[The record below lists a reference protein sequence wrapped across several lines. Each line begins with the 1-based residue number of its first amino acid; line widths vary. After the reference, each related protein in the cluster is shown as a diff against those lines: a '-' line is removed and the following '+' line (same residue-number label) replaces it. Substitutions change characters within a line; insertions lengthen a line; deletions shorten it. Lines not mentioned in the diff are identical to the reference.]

1 MTSNGKR
8 ETLLDLLYKK
18 SGVSLAA
25 MAEDPAFLEDMMEDV
40 FEELQ
45 HSRTELRGQVS
56 ALQARNRRLEE
67 YVHMVAHDLKEPLVD
82 MAFASSLITNAP
94 GLTSEKLNEYV
105 RQMGLTAS
113 EMKRI
118 INNLLH
124 FAEVSEAE
132 TPLEPVHMA
141 EVVANVQNRLSYMIR
156 EQQAQIVLPPVWPEV
171 IGYGP
176 WIEEV
181 WTNYVSNALKYGGR
195 PPFVELGVSASSN
208 DTLRFWVRDNGM
220 GIPPAVCTRLFAT
233 LTPVSRLGDLEHGLG
248 LSIVLR
254 IVEKLGGQ
262 VGVESEIG
270 KGSLFYFTLPAAA
283 SYPCESCSSHSRPA
297 YQSSPPGDGDNYSPA
312 GGLCG
317 EALLQ

>member
-1 MTSNGKR
+1 MTSNGDR
-8 ETLLDLLYKK
+8 ETLLELVCKK
-18 SGVSLAA
+18 SGASLAVL
-25 MAEDPAFLEDMMEDV
+25 AEDPGFLQDMLEDV
-40 FEELQ
+40 FEELLRT
-45 HSRTELRGQVS
+45 RTELRGQVS
-56 ALQARNRRLEE
+56 ALQARNRNLRE
-67 YVHMVAHDLKEPLVD
+67 YVHMVAHDLKEPLVV
-82 MAFASSLITNAP
+82 MAFTSSLIKNVP
-94 GLTSEKLNEYV
+94 DLTSEKLNEYV

-141 EVVANVQNRLSYMIR
+141 EVVANVQNRLSHMIR
-156 EQQAQIVLPPVWPEV
+156 EQQAQIVIPPVWPEV

-195 PPFVELGVSASSN
+195 PPFVELGVSDNAD
-208 DTLRFWVRDNGM
+208 DTLRFWVRDNGK
-220 GIPPAVCTRLFAT
+220 GIPPAVCTSLFAS
-233 LTPVSRLGDLEHGLG
+233 LPPVSRLGDLEHGLG

-262 VGVESEIG
+262 VGVESEMG
-270 KGSLFYFTLPAAA
+270 KGSLFYFTLPV
-283 SYPCESCSSHSRPA
+283 ESSSRQQKRLSPSSR
-297 YQSSPPGDGDNYSPA
+297 YSS
-312 GGLCG
+312 
-317 EALLQ
+317 

>member
-1 MTSNGKR
+1 MISNGER
-8 ETLLDLLYKK
+8 ETLLELVCKK
-18 SGVSLAA
+18 SGRSLAVL
-25 MAEDPAFLEDMMEDV
+25 AEDPGFLQDMLEDV
-40 FEELQ
+40 FEELLRT
-45 HSRTELRGQVS
+45 RTELRGQVS
-56 ALQARNRRLEE
+56 ALQARNRNLRE
-67 YVHMVAHDLKEPLVD
+67 YVHMVAHDLKEPLVV
-82 MAFASSLITNAP
+82 MAFTSGLIKNVP
-94 GLTSEKLNEYV
+94 DLPSEKLNEYV

-141 EVVANVQNRLSYMIR
+141 EVVAKVQNRLSHMIR
-156 EQQAQIVLPPVWPEV
+156 EQQAQIVIPPVWPEV

-208 DTLRFWVRDNGM
+208 DTLRFWVRDNGK
-220 GIPPAVCTRLFAT
+220 GIPPAVCTSLFASFN
-233 LTPVSRLGDLEHGLG
+233 PVSRLGDLEHGLG

-262 VGVESEIG
+262 AGVESELG
-270 KGSLFYFTLPAAA
+270 RGSLFYFTLPAAA
-283 SYPCESCSSHSRPA
+283 SYA
-297 YQSSPPGDGDNYSPA
+297 V
-312 GGLCG
+312 
-317 EALLQ
+317 